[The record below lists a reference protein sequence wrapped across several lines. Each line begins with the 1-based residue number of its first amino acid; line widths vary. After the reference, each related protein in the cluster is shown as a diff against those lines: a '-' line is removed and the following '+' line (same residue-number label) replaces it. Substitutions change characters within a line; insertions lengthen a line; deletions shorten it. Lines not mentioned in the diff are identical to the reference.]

1 MDGMALPSRQGGPPR
16 LPVGQANPSLLASAQ
31 TIAKPAWPCRCT
43 KIRATPA
50 IIASRN
56 KIVLDRLAKF
66 RAMGLLAAGFL
77 LGACV
82 PDARQ
87 PNTSSRAGC
96 DTSIRFENT
105 SSITVTNLY
114 YNPAPVATWGQD
126 RLGQNVLRPG
136 GTTNSRMSFARPY
149 DFRIVWENGRSSEL
163 RNVDVC
169 RVSHISIT
177 NVGLRAL

>member
-1 MDGMALPSRQGGPPR
+1 MKLLNIFAL
-16 LPVGQANPSLLASAQ
+16 VLA
-31 TIAKPAWPCRCT
+31 T
-43 KIRATPA
+43 
-50 IIASRN
+50 
-56 KIVLDRLAKF
+56 
-66 RAMGLLAAGFL
+66 GL

-87 PNTSSRAGC
+87 PATSGQAGC

-114 YNPAPVATWGQD
+114 YKPAPVATWGSD

-136 GTTNSRMSFARPY
+136 ATTNVRLSHARPY
-149 DFRIVWENGRSSEL
+149 DFRVVYENGRSAEL

-169 RVSHISIT
+169 RVSRVAMTTGIACVLIFPFGRRRSSGSRT
-177 NVGLRAL
+177 LT